1 MDLTYLPI
9 EGKSRAYWTMVAI
22 LGIMVAVFV
31 TGFFVYYLKGKQV
44 WGISNA
50 IPWGQ
55 LITLFIYFIGLSAG
69 AIVVSGLSYVLG
81 REEYKPI
88 GRIAIYLGLIIFIGA
103 IVSVL
108 VDLGRPEK
116 FWRLFMFGYLNNM
129 TSMFAINSIWY
140 GGYILLMLVYLWLA
154 LENKTKLAMIVGTID
169 VLWAIGVHSFTGE
182 IFGVVAARE
191 ILHSPIK
198 PFEFIAAALT
208 SGTALLIIVVVAS
221 FKFSKRYIDKKVVLS
236 LGKLLSMII
245 IVLFSMVFFDKLT
258 NIYVPKREGTVFLF
272 TGPYWWLFWLF
283 QIGMGIV
290 IPLII
295 LFHPRAGKSIKGVVV
310 ASISVVIGVLGERAA
325 LIIPGTAQVQ
335 QLYPGNIEGVWGT
348 PGIFQ
353 ITFWETAM
361 TLGIVGL
368 VALLFVL
375 GLKHLPLLP
384 ASTEGEEP
392 KPAEIIASE
401 SEAGSELHQGNNL
414 IEN

>member
-9 EGKSRAYWTMVAI
+9 EGKSRAYRTMVAI
-22 LGIMVAVFV
+22 LGIMVAVLV
-31 TGFFVYYLKGKQV
+31 TSFLVYYLRGMQV

-55 LITLFIYFIGLSAG
+55 LITLDIYFIGLSAG

-88 GRIAIYLGLIIFIGA
+88 GRIAIFLGLLIFIGA
-103 IVSVL
+103 MVSVL
-108 VDLGRPEK
+108 VDLGRLEK
-116 FWRLFMFGYLNNM
+116 FWRLFMYGYLNNM

-154 LENKTKLAMIVGTID
+154 IENKTRLAMIIGTID
-169 VLWAIGVHSFTGE
+169 VLWTIGVHSFTGE
-182 IFGVVAARE
+182 IFGLVGARE
-191 ILHSPIK
+191 IFHSPIK

-208 SGTALLIIVVVAS
+208 SGTALLTIVVVAA
-221 FKFSKRYIDKKVVLS
+221 FKFSNRYIDKKVVLS
-236 LGKLLSMII
+236 LGRLLSKII
-245 IVLFSMVFFDKLT
+245 IVLFVMVFFDKLT
-258 NIYVPKREGTVFLF
+258 HIYVPKREGAVFLF
-272 TGPYWWLFWLF
+272 TGPYWWLFWIF

-295 LFHPRAGKSIKGVVV
+295 LFHPKAGKSIKGVVV

-325 LIIPGTAQVQ
+325 LIIPGTAHVQ

-348 PGIFQ
+348 PGIFL
-353 ITFWETAM
+353 ITFWETAL

-368 VALLFVL
+368 VTLLFVL
-375 GLKHLPLLP
+375 GLKYLPLLP
-384 ASTEGEEP
+384 AGAEGEEP
-392 KPAEIIASE
+392 KPAEATASE
-401 SEAGSELHQGNNL
+401 SEAGS
-414 IEN
+414 